1 MSVFHI
7 VNEVISELIMVT
19 PNVIPKVTIKYNVF
33 IQDKNIYLKVQLKPL
48 IEGENTQ
55 SLIGIKLCVKYTIFP
70 FASIET
76 GIKNKMLLEINNT
89 MLFN

>member
-1 MSVFHI
+1 MSVFHM

-70 FASIET
+70 FVSIET